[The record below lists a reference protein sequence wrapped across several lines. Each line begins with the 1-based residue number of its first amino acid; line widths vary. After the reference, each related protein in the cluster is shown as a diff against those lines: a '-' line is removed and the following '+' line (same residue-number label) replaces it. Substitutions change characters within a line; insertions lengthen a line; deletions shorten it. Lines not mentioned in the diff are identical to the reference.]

1 MRADILAALVF
12 SVFRSA
18 PPTVCLLHLLQL
30 VDSTQG
36 SNALGFFLGQRFTEL
51 QASGPYDP
59 APQDTLHMPQE
70 TP

>member
-12 SVFRSA
+12 SVAFFRSA
-18 PPTVCLLHLLQL
+18 NRLSPPPPPL

-36 SNALGFFLGQRFTEL
+36 SNALGFFLGRRFTGL
-51 QASGPYDP
+51 HASGPYDP